1 MTNAL
6 AVFNSDKLKY
16 LVKQE
21 GIAVNPAIFT
31 TIMISITIIIISSR
45 DIPQQF
51 MNIWKTQWVSVR
63 KLSYGFSI
71 SMFIIMCSISMHSI
85 IFYIYVYPFS
95 IVCPYQWLSISSLHF
110 REHFA
115 AEIITMR
122 QWWNPK
128 RQHGFLLMLSNG
140 FLLMFSSDSSTF
152 RRVPLVSAA
161 LPQLGS
167 DPGRAFRS
175 EPERR

>member
-1 MTNAL
+1 
-6 AVFNSDKLKY
+6 
-16 LVKQE
+16 
-21 GIAVNPAIFT
+21 
-31 TIMISITIIIISSR
+31 
-45 DIPQQF
+45 

-63 KLSYGFSI
+63 KLIYGFSI
-71 SMFIIMCSISMHSI
+71 SMFIIMGSISMHSI

-110 REHFA
+110 REHIA

-175 EPERR
+175 EPERRWRQSCEGANGRKRRQSLTKVERNHSLMWVTLG